1 MHASAGRSDD
11 QRLPLHTIAAA
22 ATASWQQ
29 GGVCRAG
36 PSGAGGV
43 LDVWKLLTLT
53 SSRSLQH
60 PACLARSHYSFLPF
74 SSSRAFIMMWR
85 HCIHSPEV
93 ARLQCT
99 NHSVF
104 PAAPAVWSRQA
115 ADFHLHSTNLQ
126 YILLLY
132 RVRKKYPPQIF
143 FLQFSQQTHVIS
155 VRNFTNIFSHPMR
168 TWWYYHQSI
177 RIRLLYFKVIRITVA
192 PPSDFSVLENFRRK
206 THCWKSHAEPNAK
219 ELFWFHY
226 RRNITGPVLTA
237 TSHSYGNGQNSTLP
251 HKIQNPLT
259 VHDKTLHH
267 WLRP

>member
-1 MHASAGRSDD
+1 MLALAAVTTSGCRCIRLL
-11 QRLPLHTIAAA
+11 RLPLLAGSRAACA
-22 ATASWQQ
+22 
-29 GGVCRAG
+29 GRVRAG
-36 PSGAGGV
+36 RVV

-115 ADFHLHSTNLQ
+115 ADFHLHSTVYTPTLQ
-126 YILLLY
+126 GAEK
-132 RVRKKYPPQIF
+132 VPPSDF